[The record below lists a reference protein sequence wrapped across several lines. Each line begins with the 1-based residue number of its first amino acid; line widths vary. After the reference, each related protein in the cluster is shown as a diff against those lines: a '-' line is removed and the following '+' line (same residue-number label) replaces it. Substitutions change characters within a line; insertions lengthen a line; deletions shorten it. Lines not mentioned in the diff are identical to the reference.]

1 MQINIYCLMTNQ
13 MLRTLLTGAVVM
25 LGHSLYFSCL
35 PPPTTL
41 NPNAC
46 LLSTYET
53 KTVVLT
59 VSVRS

>member
-1 MQINIYCLMTNQ
+1 MP
-13 MLRTLLTGAVVM
+13 RTLLTGAVVM

-41 NPNAC
+41 NPNTC
-46 LLSTYET
+46 LLGTYEA
-53 KTVVLT
+53 KMVVLT